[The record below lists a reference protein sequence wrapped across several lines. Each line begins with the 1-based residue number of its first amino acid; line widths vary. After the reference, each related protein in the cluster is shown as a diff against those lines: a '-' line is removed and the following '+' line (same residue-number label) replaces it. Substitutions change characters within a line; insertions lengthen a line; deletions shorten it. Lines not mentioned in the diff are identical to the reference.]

1 MFSLSLYCCVFQPAF
16 GCFPQLSD
24 LNLSVKLIYWQAVNV
39 FINFWSFNGSFHY
52 YTSNFEEK
60 ISNHGTDN
68 LFEYTFEVWSFIW
81 SNHNYKVILEMRPQR
96 PVIKV
101 HSDCFSWL
109 SFYTNIIVIVSSRN
123 LDVETG
129 LSHTTSKH
137 LSCHQKWTLCIV
149 MSGWCHFAWGY
160 VIKKHDHTIAI
171 LRASLFTCH

>member
-1 MFSLSLYCCVFQPAF
+1 MQWYFFNFIYVIFISLSYSLFVTIYIIKCSLSLSIVVYFSQLLGAF
-16 GCFPQLSD
+16 HSSVILIWALSWFTD
-24 LNLSVKLIYWQAVNV
+24 KLLMFLSTFDRLM
-39 FINFWSFNGSFHY
+39 HY

-60 ISNHGTDN
+60 ISNHETDN

-123 LDVETG
+123 LDVKTG
-129 LSHTTSKH
+129 LSHTTSE
-137 LSCHQKWTLCIV
+137 
-149 MSGWCHFAWGY
+149 G
-160 VIKKHDHTIAI
+160 
-171 LRASLFTCH
+171 